1 VKSGQHKTRVIKEL
15 TDYAFNA
22 GRFAEKLEAFNRDVE
37 RLLQSLNEQ
46 GKATEKITE
55 NKENE

>member
-1 VKSGQHKTRVIKEL
+1 VIKEL

-46 GKATEKITE
+46 GKETEKIKEHNIYEQIETE
-55 NKENE
+55 HN